1 MNNLNNLHTKINT
14 IIPIDGISPQG
25 NNIFIIHYS
34 NNQLPTEDQIE
45 QINSIIDSW
54 PLDEAK
60 INKLT
65 ELDIYWENVIS
76 NGWTTP
82 YGWKLGLTVN
92 DVTLLTGLFV
102 LAKELNSLGFNDPSQ
117 IMDIEGLSHPL
128 HLQDLTTLML
138 QYGNARSQLS
148 SKYANIKTLINN
160 AVSLESVNNINISLL
175 FDN

>member
-54 PLDEAK
+54 PLEEKK
-60 INKLT
+60 INKLA
-65 ELDIYWENVIS
+65 ELDSYWENVIN

-82 YGWKLGLTVN
+82 HGWKLGLTVN

-117 IMDIEGLSHPL
+117 IMDVDGLSHSL
-128 HLQDLTTLML
+128 SLQDLTMLML

-148 SKYANIKTLINN
+148 SKYATIKTLINSSIS
-160 AVSLESVNNINISLL
+160 VELVNNINIALL
-175 FDN
+175 FNS